1 MSMLSVRS
9 GVVGVIA
16 LALGAG
22 LLAPAPARAAWTA
35 GAAAPDLKA
44 FNLEGQLP
52 ATLAGRV
59 VLVDFWASWCGPCKS
74 SFPVLGDLHQRYAD
88 KGLLV
93 LGVSVDETAAAMNR
107 FLEAHPAAFTIVRDS
122 GRKLVAAADV
132 QAMPTSFLID
142 RRGRIRFVHTGFHGA
157 ATEQKYVEE
166 IEMLLKEQGGAP

>member
-1 MSMLSVRS
+1 MNMSCVRR
-9 GVVGVIA
+9 GAVAVIA
-16 LALGAG
+16 LAVGAG
-22 LLAPAPARAAWTA
+22 LLAPAAARAGWSA
-35 GAAAPDLKA
+35 GAAVPDLKT

-52 ATLAGRV
+52 AALAGHV

-74 SFPVLGDLHQRYAD
+74 SFPVLGELHHRYAD

-107 FLEAHPAAFTIVRDS
+107 FLEAHPAAFTIVRDT

-157 ATEQKYVEE
+157 ATEKQYVEE
-166 IEMLLKEQGGAP
+166 IEMLLKEQGGTP